1 MKPVDKDMDAYKRT
15 SDWVARNFKA
25 ILFFALGVAGLSVL
39 FMFISNARCGK
50 AIEMQAN
57 AINNLSKRVVFVR
70 ADGKV
75 AILEAQEL
83 SQSFLQQALRD
94 LVINYIVMSGYDM
107 EEAKEFADLEKNRK
121 VKYVLNYL
129 SRPIPEGYRAYVELI
144 FRAYKG
150 DNLPEIIWVGD
161 LSQAR
166 ESIVYQDGRF
176 KYQIEFKANTM
187 YVKYQRW
194 NKGTGDVVVYMEGDV
209 DISRSTPENPLGI
222 KINKLEV
229 RRYVGKGD

>member
-25 ILFFALGVAGLSVL
+25 ILYFALGVAGLSVL

-50 AIEMQAN
+50 AVEMQAN

-75 AILEAQEL
+75 AILETQEL

-107 EEAKEFADLEKNRK
+107 EEAKEFADVEKNRK

-166 ESIVYQDGRF
+166 ESIAYQNGNF